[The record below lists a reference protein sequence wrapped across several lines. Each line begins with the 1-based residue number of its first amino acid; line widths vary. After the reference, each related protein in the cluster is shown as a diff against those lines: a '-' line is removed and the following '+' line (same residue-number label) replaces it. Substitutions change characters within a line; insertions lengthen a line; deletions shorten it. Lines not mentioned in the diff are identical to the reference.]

1 MRRNELSTY
10 EAFILILS
18 LCMGVCVGGGGGYIK
33 LRGTEPQ
40 QIQVFMYY
48 FCFLKGVVSRNV
60 SNSNSESCHH
70 VE

>member
-1 MRRNELSTY
+1 MRCKELSTY

-18 LCMGVCVGGGGGYIK
+18 LCMGVGVCVCEGGGGGYFK

-48 FCFLKGVVSRNV
+48 FCFLKGVVS
-60 SNSNSESCHH
+60 
-70 VE
+70 

>member
-1 MRRNELSTY
+1 MKL
-10 EAFILILS
+10 LS
-18 LCMGVCVGGGGGYIK
+18 LFYLCVWVGVCVCGGGGYFK